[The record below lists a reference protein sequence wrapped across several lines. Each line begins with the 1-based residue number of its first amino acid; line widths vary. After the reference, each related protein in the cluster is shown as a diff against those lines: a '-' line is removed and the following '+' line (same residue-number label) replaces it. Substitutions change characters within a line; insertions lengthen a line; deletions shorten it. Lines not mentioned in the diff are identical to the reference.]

1 MSEEVTM
8 PLSTSNAELFAQ
20 HIEKLVQ
27 VHGHT
32 YMEAVIEFCEKRD
45 LEPESIVPYLSD
57 KIKRAIAV
65 EARGLHLLSKSAE
78 LPFDTI

>member
-1 MSEEVTM
+1 M
-8 PLSTSNAELFAQ
+8 PLSTSSAEKFAQ

-27 VHGHT
+27 LHGHS
-32 YMEAVIEFCEKRD
+32 YMEAVVEFCEERE

-65 EARGLHLLSKSAE
+65 EAMGLHLLSKSAE
-78 LPFDTI
+78 LPFDV